1 MTRASFLNGWAPRA
15 ATLGKGTLLPDGE
28 PQPDERSEGG
38 DGAGGGGARRAHA
51 GLSFLTVLSL
61 GDPPLDVTEASAVNA
76 ALSSQVL
83 FVSEDPHF
91 LAPVANSWTAVF
103 VTPLL
108 SVQAWI
114 QPVQDPP
121 VVTAAGDIPGLPE
134 IQGPFL

>member
-1 MTRASFLNGWAPRA
+1 MTRASFLNGRAPRA

-28 PQPDERSEGG
+28 PQPDERSEDG
-38 DGAGGGGARRAHA
+38 DGAGARRAHA

-121 VVTAAGDIPGLPE
+121 VVTAAGVTFPGLPE